1 MDAESEAVILD
12 TIRELAQSATVI
24 MITHR
29 MANAVTADQVV
40 VFDHGRVAETGTH
53 AALMARGGVYADLFR
68 AQQVIEH
75 VGHRS
80 IAGASVASA
89 AGPLPARRSRLPK
102 SVRLGLSGRPHRN
115 PLPVRLW
122 SIHAVRPNLPRL
134 RPALRPARPTQPT
147 APAR

>member
-80 IAGASVASA
+80 IAGAPVTSAENGPGCGYRGTRIGIRYRFGLGASM
-89 AGPLPARRSRLPK
+89 R
-102 SVRLGLSGRPHRN
+102 
-115 PLPVRLW
+115 
-122 SIHAVRPNLPRL
+122 
-134 RPALRPARPTQPT
+134 
-147 APAR
+147 